1 MYKNYLQ
8 YLNPIKIHTHN
19 NMTYHEKRISN
30 NQIILKIH
38 DDEILN
44 SVFRSLNNN
53 QKDLYKYVQIVRK
66 SLLTFNDDEIFKV
79 IKNFWVSI
87 IKVSKVSMN
96 DLQKEFSI
104 TKKTS
109 LKIIFSTW
117 LEILEY
123 SQTHNN
129 KYSILDEEYFDK
141 VAEFFCSPNEKTI
154 HTLAAYI
161 QPNKKSIKRY
171 SSLDFWKTGPKSKK
185 DDNFKRIS
193 YFSSSDKVYRINNL
207 IKFGL
212 RCKKIDSEFV
222 LNDLKL
228 PGDRVTNFETYHYE
242 FQDSKPRAE
251 LAVIDR
257 NLIACFFFKGFYE
270 YSKSKKY
277 FDFNECLMVTWSKF
291 KPGYRWTPW
300 GFEDDKIGFVQI
312 KKEEKA
318 NIPSEEHVWNVD
330 LKNYRYSHELK
341 DLELIIFSFHRE
353 NQKKISNTNLGLP
366 FKYQSQ
372 NI

>member
-8 YLNPIKIHTHN
+8 YLNPIKIHTH

-87 IKVSKVSMN
+87 IKVSKVPMN